1 LFPSIAGFRAAP
13 AAPHRPPSLTVIM
26 PATATAVPTFTPAA
40 TIDQVI
46 ARLDAAI
53 DRARRENSR
62 LGFFACLYRQVTV
75 RVKEGIAAGRFQ
87 DGPRMERLDVI
98 FANRY
103 LAALEAYQAGRRPT
117 RSWQAAFDGAKADL
131 LILQHLLLGIN
142 AHINLD
148 LGVAA
153 AETAPGADIGELEHD
168 FREISVLLGELLDDV
183 QDRIGRVSPWM
194 GLLDWIGMRHDEVVF
209 TFALGGS
216 RDLAWNWARRFAT
229 TDAARLPQEIDA
241 LDHVV
246 ATLASAIRK
255 PHVWVRP
262 VLMAIRLREPKDVGR
277 VLDALS

>member
-1 LFPSIAGFRAAP
+1 MSATAMAP
-13 AAPHRPPSLTVIM
+13 AP
-26 PATATAVPTFTPAA
+26 FTPAA
-40 TIDQVI
+40 TIDEVI

-53 DRARRENSR
+53 DRARLENNR
-62 LGFFACLYRQVTV
+62 LGYFACLYRQVTV
-75 RVKEGIAAGRFQ
+75 RVKEGIASGRFQ

-117 RSWQAAFDGAKADL
+117 RSWQAAFDAAKGDL

-153 AETAPGADIGELEHD
+153 AQTAPGADLAGLEHD
-168 FREISVLLGELLDDV
+168 FREISALLGELLDDV
-183 QDRIGRVSPWM
+183 QDRLGRVSPWM

-216 RDLAWNWARRFAT
+216 RDLAWKWAQRFAT
-229 TDAARLPQEIDA
+229 TDAARLPLEIDA

-246 ATLASAIRK
+246 ATLAKAIHK
-255 PHVWVRP
+255 PHIWVRP
-262 VLMAIRLREPKDVGR
+262 VLLAIRLREVKDVGR
-277 VLDALS
+277 VLEALS

>member
-1 LFPSIAGFRAAP
+1 
-13 AAPHRPPSLTVIM
+13 M
-26 PATATAVPTFTPAA
+26 PATATAPRAFTPAA
-40 TIDQVI
+40 TIDEVI

-62 LGFFACLYRQVTV
+62 LGFFACLYRSVTV

-103 LAALEAYQAGRRPT
+103 LAALEAYQGGRRPT
-117 RSWQAAFDGAKADL
+117 RSWQAAFDAAAGANL

-148 LGVAA
+148 LGIAA
-153 AETAPGADIGELEHD
+153 AETSPGADIHALEHD
-168 FREISVLLGELLDDV
+168 FDEITKLLGEMLEDV
-183 QDRIGRVSPWM
+183 QDRISRVSPWM
-194 GLLDWIGMRHDEVVF
+194 RVLDWIGMRHDEGTF
-209 TFALGGS
+209 TFALSNS
-216 RDLAWNWARRFAT
+216 RDLAWNWARRFAGL
-229 TDAARLPQEIDA
+229 DRNRLPQEIDA

-246 ATLASAIRK
+246 ATLARAIHK
-255 PHVWVRP
+255 PHWWLRP
-262 VLMAIRLREPKDVGR
+262 ILAAVRLREPKDVAR

>member
-1 LFPSIAGFRAAP
+1 MSDLIPLIETPYRTIDDVVAGLTALERVFRERRDRRGVFASAYLGITEAVKRRSDAAGFFEDDVWVRAYDVA
-13 AAPHRPPSLTVIM
+13 
-26 PATATAVPTFTPAA
+26 FG
-40 TIDQVI
+40 
-46 ARLDAAI
+46 
-53 DRARRENSR
+53 N
-62 LGFFACLYRQVTV
+62 LYRQALLDFERGDHQKVPKSWRFSFETALSGDGLV
-75 RVKEGIAAGRFQ
+75 FQ
-87 DGPRMERLDVI
+87 D
-98 FANRY
+98 
-103 LAALEAYQAGRRPT
+103 
-117 RSWQAAFDGAKADL
+117 
-131 LILQHLLLGIN
+131 LLLGIN

-153 AETAPGADIGELEHD
+153 AETAPGADIGALEHD

-246 ATLASAIRK
+246 ATLAAAIRK

-262 VLMAIRLREPKDVGR
+262 VLLAIRLREPKDVGR